1 MSLQQLLSWMNIALP
16 PTTISGIKL
25 DSRQVANG
33 DLFVAVPGY
42 LTDGRNYIEQAV
54 AAGAAAVLAEAEQT
68 RVEEISG
75 VPLIQMPEVKAQLSR
90 IAGNFFAHPSAQTRL
105 IGVTGT
111 NGKTSVTHLIAQ
123 LVQAMGEPAAII
135 GTTGS
140 GLIGALLPEKHTTP
154 DAVTVQQRLSTLVAE
169 GARVI
174 AMEVS
179 SHALVQGR
187 VDALEFSAV
196 AATNISRDHLDY
208 HGSMDDYVQAKRRLF
223 TDFKAP
229 HQLINADDPVLRQ
242 WQNDL
247 PGMMVTGLVSEQRE
261 NSPQGSP
268 AAALLADHIDYQA
281 DGTVFEVYY
290 RPFDDNEQRQAIH
303 SPLLG
308 QFNVYNLLT
317 AVGVLLAQ
325 GYPIQQL
332 AQACQ
337 QLQPVPGRMEAFQN
351 ASSAL
356 IVVDYAHTP
365 DALQQVLTALRKHCR
380 GQLWCVFG
388 CGGDRDRG
396 KRPQMGKVA
405 VEFADQV
412 VVTDDNPRT
421 EPAEQIIADILA
433 GTLNNPNTR
442 VIQGRYQAVVDTMA
456 RAQQDDVVLLAG
468 KGHEDY
474 QVIGTQRLD
483 YDERATVA
491 SWLRGDCA

>member
-1 MSLQQLLSWMNIALP
+1 MRLPELLDWLKIALP

-33 DLFVAVPGY
+33 DLFVAVSGY
-42 LTDGRNYIEQAV
+42 VTDGRDYIDA
-54 AAGAAAVLAEAEQT
+54 AIKAGAAAVLAEDTKLWVEQQQA
-68 RVEEISG
+68 
-75 VPLIQMPEVKAQLSR
+75 VPIVHIPDLKAQLSR

-105 IGVTGT
+105 LGITGT

-123 LVQAMGEPAAII
+123 LVQAMGEPAGLI

-140 GLIGALLPEKHTTP
+140 GLVGALLPEKHTTP
-154 DAVTVQQRLSTLVAE
+154 DAVTVQQRIATLVAE
-169 GARVI
+169 GAKVI

-187 VDALEFSAV
+187 VEALQFSSV

-208 HGSMDDYVQAKRRLF
+208 HGSMTEYVKAKQRLF

-229 HQLINADDPVLRQ
+229 HQLINADDKALRHWLTGQ
-242 WQNDL
+242 
-247 PGMMVTGLVSEQRE
+247 PGTMITGLAAVQKDAK
-261 NSPQGSP
+261 PVD
-268 AAALLADHIDYQA
+268 AAASLLADNIQYRPDGTRFDVDYQSIA
-281 DGTVFEVYY
+281 
-290 RPFDDNEQRQAIH
+290 QSSQAETIQ

-317 AVGVLLAQ
+317 ALGVLLAE
-325 GYPIQQL
+325 GYPLQQL
-332 AQACQ
+332 AHACH

-351 ASSAL
+351 ADSAL

-365 DALQQVLTALRKHCR
+365 DALQQVLSALRKHCR

-405 VEFADQV
+405 VEYADHV

-421 EPAEQIIADILA
+421 EPAEQIIADILT
-433 GTLNNPNTR
+433 GTLNNTKTR

-456 RAQQDDVVLLAG
+456 RAGRNDVVLLAG

-474 QVIGTQRLD
+474 QVIGTQRFD

-491 SWLRGDCA
+491 AWLQGDRA